1 MWSINIF
8 TCCTYTYVMYV
19 DNIIIIHIKITY
31 ALEII
36 VRKTEP
42 TYMPSIS
49 GSYGKP
55 QNKILAA
62 QDLLIA

>member
-1 MWSINIF
+1 
-8 TCCTYTYVMYV
+8 MYV

-36 VRKTEP
+36 IRKTEP

-55 QNKILAA
+55 QNKILVA